1 MPPCTIAEGRARGE
15 ADSVSY
21 DQTPPPPAG
30 PPPPGY
36 APVPAAPQPPTKS
49 GTNGWVIAFTVV
61 LVLALGGLAAAIIS
75 KGDEGKTTATT
86 PTVTVKTTTVQNTKT
101 VTTQAPPA
109 NVTVAPNVTLNS
121 SGAPE
126 PVQTT
131 TAAKSTGTTSTP

>member
-126 PVQTT
+126 PAQTT
-131 TAAKSTGTTSTP
+131 TGTTSTP

>member
-1 MPPCTIAEGRARGE
+1 MPVTTPPCTIVGGRGRSE
-15 ADSVSY
+15 ADRVSY
-21 DQTPPPPAG
+21 DETPTPPVG

-36 APVPAAPQPPTKS
+36 APAPAAPPPKS
-49 GTNGWVIAFTVV
+49 GTSGWMIAFTVV

-75 KGDEGKTTATT
+75 KGDEGKATATT
-86 PTVTVKTTTVQNTKT
+86 PTVTVKTTTVQNTTTT

-126 PVQTT
+126 PAK
-131 TAAKSTGTTSTP
+131 TATGTTSTP

>member
-36 APVPAAPQPPTKS
+36 APVPAAPPPKS

-75 KGDEGKTTATT
+75 KGDEGKTTAT
-86 PTVTVKTTTVQNTKT
+86 PTVTVNTTTVQNTKT

-126 PVQTT
+126 P
-131 TAAKSTGTTSTP
+131 AKSTTGTTSTP

>member
-1 MPPCTIAEGRARGE
+1 M
-15 ADSVSY
+15 
-21 DQTPPPPAG
+21 
-30 PPPPGY
+30 
-36 APVPAAPQPPTKS
+36 
-49 GTNGWVIAFTVV
+49 IAFAVV

-109 NVTVAPNVTLNS
+109 NVTVAPNVTLNA

-131 TAAKSTGTTSTP
+131 TGTTSTP

>member
-1 MPPCTIAEGRARGE
+1 M
-15 ADSVSY
+15 SY
-21 DQTPPPPAG
+21 DETPPPPAG

-36 APVPAAPQPPTKS
+36 VPAAAPQPQRGTS
-49 GTNGWVIAFTVV
+49 GWMIAFAVV

-75 KGDEGKTTATT
+75 KGDEGRTTATT
-86 PTVTVKTTTVQNTKT
+86 PTVTEKTTTVQNTKT

-126 PVQTT
+126 PVQTS
-131 TAAKSTGTTSTP
+131 TAAKTGTTSTP